1 MESWLGPSCHQ
12 PTFSR
17 HRSPRTG
24 ECHPYVAIS
33 SNTSRACA
41 RSVARQRAGHSRQL
55 QLLYAAAA
63 LFTQSPKSPSV
74 TTSRTKNFSRRSAST
89 GQPPA
94 ARSPNREKG
103 ASRERHARPLRP
115 PERLTRSKGGVRG
128 GVEAE
133 AEAEAEAASLRRED
147 GGVGGAGARWCLNSS
162 TVARLTGSY
171 EWNTKKIRGV
181 FVTNT

>member
-17 HRSPRTG
+17 HCSPRTG
-24 ECHPYVAIS
+24 GCHPYVAIS

-55 QLLYAAAA
+55 HLLYAAAA

-74 TTSRTKNFSRRSAST
+74 TTSRTKNFSRRSASN

-94 ARSPNREKG
+94 ARSPTEKKELPESSMPARCDHRS
-103 ASRERHARPLRP
+103 ASPDQKA
-115 PERLTRSKGGVRG
+115 GCA
-128 GVEAE
+128 AE
-133 AEAEAEAASLRRED
+133 
-147 GGVGGAGARWCLNSS
+147 
-162 TVARLTGSY
+162 
-171 EWNTKKIRGV
+171 
-181 FVTNT
+181 